1 MSGTRGACAKRLA
14 TGLTCECSEYY
25 VPLSGALCGCCEHH
39 QNFHAPLVN
48 SNVGHTVDF
57 D

>member
-14 TGLTCECSEYY
+14 NGLTCECSEYAL
-25 VPLSGALCGCCEHH
+25 PLSGTLCECCEHH
-39 QNFHAPLVN
+39 QNFHAPPVN